1 MKQII
6 LLVLL
11 FIMAAI
17 LWSEESAIQDTVLSM
32 QDTLEM
38 ATTEV
43 TFLEFGSTTCI
54 PCKMMEKVMEEVR
67 ADYGDKVEV
76 IFHNVNE
83 EKELSGEY
91 GIKMIPTQI
100 FLDAEGKEF
109 HRHVGYY
116 PKEEIAKVLLERGI
130 TPDEKQ

>member
-1 MKQII
+1 MKRLI
-6 LLVLL
+6 LLVLFFTL
-11 FIMAAI
+11 ATI
-17 LWSEESAIQDTVLSM
+17 LWSDEAAIQDTVR
-32 QDTLEM
+32 QDTLNM
-38 ATTEV
+38 AKPEV

-67 ADYGDKVEV
+67 TDYGDRVEV

-83 EKELSGEY
+83 ERDLSGEY

-109 HRHVGYY
+109 HRHIGYY
-116 PKEEIAKVLLERGI
+116 PTEEIAKVLLERGI
-130 TPDEKQ
+130 APDEKQ

>member
-1 MKQII
+1 MRQII

-11 FIMAAI
+11 FIMAAV
-17 LWSEESAIQDTVLSM
+17 LWSEEVAIQDTVM
-32 QDTLEM
+32 QDTLSV
-38 ATTEV
+38 AKPVV

-67 ADYGDKVEV
+67 VDYGDKVEV

-83 EKELSGEY
+83 EKKLSGEY

-100 FLDAEGKEF
+100 FLDSEGKEF
-109 HRHVGYY
+109 HRHIGYY
-116 PKEEIAKVLLERGI
+116 PTEEIAKVLLERGI

>member
-1 MKQII
+1 MRQII

-11 FIMAAI
+11 FIMAAV
-17 LWSEESAIQDTVLSM
+17 LWSEEVAIQDTVM
-32 QDTLEM
+32 QDTLSV
-38 ATTEV
+38 AKPVV

-67 ADYGDKVEV
+67 VDYGDKVEV

-83 EKELSGEY
+83 EKKLSGEY

-100 FLDAEGKEF
+100 FLDSEGKEF
-109 HRHVGYY
+109 HRHIGYY
-116 PKEEIAKVLLERGI
+116 PTEEIAKVLLERGI
-130 TPDEKQ
+130 APDEKQ